1 MCAAIENEVLVVGAH
16 AWGTRHNNIFGKTS
30 RKMLLLSP
38 ICLQHIFSPT
48 PIQKFFIGIDHNNQ
62 PWVHGMTKIL
72 LTCRSNR
79 TSPLHYF
86 PRNAHTNIDGHWAVL
101 DSEQILGDCSLAAP
115 TGQWFPCQRVGMS
128 QVKYWGKYLFK
139 YEIIFHIIP

>member
-1 MCAAIENEVLVVGAH
+1 MCCHRKWSVGS
-16 AWGTRHNNIFGKTS
+16 WGTRLRHKAQKYF
-30 RKMLLLSP
+30 RQDQQKMLLLSP
-38 ICLQHIFSPT
+38 ICLQHRFSPA

-62 PWVHGMTKIL
+62 PWVVHGMTKIL

-86 PRNAHTNIDGHWAVL
+86 PRNAHTNIDGHWAAL